1 MTLSIIVPVYNVAA
15 YLERCIDSLLNQG
28 LNSSEYEIILVND
41 GSTDKSFEICQRYA
55 GQYGQIR
62 LITQENQGPGAA
74 RNAGM
79 SLAMGE
85 YICFVDSDD
94 YLDDKGL
101 FKLIRWCD
109 GTNDGIRFWCRILD
123 GRSNSA
129 VRQTED
135 SYYNVMTGTEYL
147 ATFGLESFC
156 WNWLYKKAFL
166 NKQNLKF
173 DVVINEDFRFISSF
187 LLDNPM
193 IVSTSYRFYNLVVR
207 DGSIT
212 TSKDPEHL
220 RRGVYDTLETLLLL
234 KEKILSY
241 KDTIPVLYDKCLSSL
256 QSKMPHIFSRLLGSN
271 LSKEEYL
278 EIVNCCRKEEL
289 LPLPTQKDSIKI
301 RITNRVINFI
311 SQHPSLLTFAKY
323 LHNLFFIP
331 LLKPRLNRYK

>member
-1 MTLSIIVPVYNVAA
+1 
-15 YLERCIDSLLNQG
+15 
-28 LNSSEYEIILVND
+28 
-41 GSTDKSFEICQRYA
+41 
-55 GQYGQIR
+55 
-62 LITQENQGPGAA
+62 
-74 RNAGM
+74 
-79 SLAMGE
+79 
-85 YICFVDSDD
+85 
-94 YLDDKGL
+94 
-101 FKLIRWCD
+101 
-109 GTNDGIRFWCRILD
+109 
-123 GRSNSA
+123 
-129 VRQTED
+129 
-135 SYYNVMTGTEYL
+135 MTGTEYL